1 MKKIFIFLILLLF
14 FVPTITKANVITY
27 KEETTIN
34 SVDYVEGTNYGY
46 ITTLNTLDKT
56 IISSYKDKE
65 LISEKQFDIIT
76 NINSINYNNQII
88 VAGIKP
94 NGFLTIHYLD
104 ENLRINNTIETT
116 ITASSISK
124 IRLYTTNNKLYLLL
138 TTDDYLLIDNNI
150 YEIDESYNINT
161 KLFASLTQ
169 EELLSILKSDYFAIK
184 NTYQTIENETYY
196 YNKSTYDRNYNVI
209 AGYKEDSIFN
219 KHNIITIFDALRNQN
234 TITISEN
241 ILDIKL
247 INNKIITLVEKD
259 LIYQIHTY
267 STEGNLEEKI
277 DIINGKYF
285 TTISNNLV
293 TISET
298 ALTYYEYD
306 CTVNIYDGAYG
317 TVNITENP
325 EPYQVVDINVVANS
339 GYALSELKIVDTDG
353 NEIEVINNQFTMP
366 NKSVY
371 VTPTYTSNVVNPE
384 TADTVLILVA
394 FTLLVMFVWKK
405 VYKKY
410 LWLK

>member
-1 MKKIFIFLILLLF
+1 MKKIFIFLILLMF
-14 FVPTITKANVITY
+14 FVPTIAKANVITY
-27 KEETTIN
+27 KEEIIIN
-34 SVDYVEGTNYGY
+34 NVDYVEGTNYGY

-56 IISSYKDKE
+56 IISSYKNKE
-65 LISEKQFDIIT
+65 LIAEKQFDIIT

-94 NGFLTIHYLD
+94 NGFIIIYYLD

-124 IRLYTTNNKLYLLL
+124 IRLYTSNNKIYLLL

-150 YEIDESYNINT
+150 YEIDENYNINT

-169 EELLSILKSDYFAIK
+169 DELLSILKSDYFAIK
-184 NTYQTIENETYY
+184 NTYSTIENDTYY
-196 YNKSTYDRNYNVI
+196 YTLSTYDRNYNVI
-209 AGYKEDSIFN
+209 SGYREDSIFN

-234 TITISEN
+234 TITINEN

-247 INNKIITLVEKD
+247 INDKIIILTEKD
-259 LIYQIHTY
+259 LFYQIQIY
-267 STEGNLEEKI
+267 SPTGILEEKI
-277 DIINGKYF
+277 DITNAKKI
-285 TTISNNLV
+285 TTTSNNLV
-293 TISET
+293 LVGDTS
-298 ALTYYEYD
+298 LTYYEYE
-306 CTVNIYDGAYG
+306 CLVNIYDGAYG

-325 EPYQVVDINVVANS
+325 KPYDIVDINVVANS
-339 GYALSELKIVDTDG
+339 GYALSDLKIVDTDG
-353 NEIEVINNQFTMP
+353 NEIEVVNNQFTMP

-371 VTPTYTSNVVNPE
+371 ITPTYTSNVVNPE
-384 TADTVLILVA
+384 TADTVLILIALTLIVA
-394 FTLLVMFVWKK
+394 FVWKK

>member
-1 MKKIFIFLILLLF
+1 MKKIFIVLILFLF

-27 KEETTIN
+27 KEEKTIN
-34 SVDYVEGTNYGY
+34 NVDYVEGTKTGF

-56 IISSYKDKE
+56 IISSYKNKE
-65 LISEKQFDIIT
+65 LIAEKQFDIIT

-94 NGFLTIHYLD
+94 NGFITIHYLD

-116 ITASSISK
+116 ITASQISK
-124 IRLYTTNNKLYLLL
+124 IRLYTINNKLYLLL
-138 TTDDYLLIDNNI
+138 TTDDYLLIDNSI
-150 YEIDESYNINT
+150 YEIDETYNINT

-184 NTYQTIENETYY
+184 NTYSTIENETYY
-196 YNKSTYDRNYNVI
+196 YTLSTYDRNYNII

-219 KHNIITIFDALRNQN
+219 KINIITIFDALRNQN
-234 TITISEN
+234 TITLKEN

-247 INNKIITLVEKD
+247 INDKIILLTEKD
-259 LIYQIHTY
+259 LVYQIQTY
-267 STEGNLEEKI
+267 SVTGVLEEKL
-277 DIINGKYF
+277 DIQNAKGF

-293 TISET
+293 TISDT
-298 ALTYYEYD
+298 SLNFYEYD
-306 CTVNIYDGAYG
+306 CLVNVYDGAYG

-325 EPYQVVDINVVANS
+325 KPYDIVDINVVANS
-339 GYALSELKIVDTDG
+339 GYALSELKVVDTDG
-353 NEIEVINNQFTMP
+353 NEIEVENNQFIMP
-366 NKSVY
+366 NKSIY
-371 VTPTYTSNVVNPE
+371 ITPTYTSNVVNPE
-384 TADTVLILVA
+384 TADTVLILIVL
-394 FTLLVMFVWKK
+394 TLIVSFIWKK